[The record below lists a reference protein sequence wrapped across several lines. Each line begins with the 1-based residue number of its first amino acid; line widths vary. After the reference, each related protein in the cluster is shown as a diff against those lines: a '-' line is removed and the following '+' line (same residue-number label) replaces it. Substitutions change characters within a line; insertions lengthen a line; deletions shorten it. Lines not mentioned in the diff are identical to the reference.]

1 MKTIRKNVVS
11 LILASIFSVF
21 CPYVFAKS
29 NADENDYFLTLRYAQ
44 NAFENGD
51 YGKALSLAEKA
62 KTERIKVVER
72 ELKILDQTQKLP
84 AVRKAGDYLYDIM
97 PELKQRNQ
105 TKAIEIIEN
114 YLEKYGADRFNGK
127 FSKLK
132 EFLIRTKNFPESDFL
147 IGKIYRLEGET
158 SVAEEY
164 MNKAYDKK
172 DILNVPDL
180 KYDILY
186 ELAEISKDK
195 HDYDGY
201 ERYFKNIL
209 KDDKYYADVE
219 PAKSSSKD
227 SAEGDNS
234 RSIHNKR
241 AYMNSI
247 VRLIKTNKADSVEK
261 FFLMYR
267 NDSDISTKA
276 LAGLSDFYFKQNE
289 NEKALRCSALGCITA
304 LTKIEEILK
313 DRVTDYSYTSFA
325 DLLKNASA
333 YSDIVSWGNKNG
345 IWQMYFN
352 FAEIA
357 KSCGCNNFAQE
368 LFSVLKDYEPEAYW
382 KNRAEKAYEKLT
394 KPAPMQEPSDG
405 EKAK

>member
-11 LILASIFSVF
+11 VTFAAIFLLF
-21 CPYVFAKS
+21 CPLAFAKS
-29 NADENDYFLTLRYAQ
+29 YAETDYFLTLRYAQ

-51 YGKALSLAEKA
+51 YGKALALAEKA
-62 KTERIKVVER
+62 KNERIKSVES
-72 ELKILDQTQKLP
+72 ELKILDQTQKIA
-84 AVRKAGDYLYDIM
+84 AVRKAGDSLDDIM
-97 PELKQRNQ
+97 SELRQRNQ
-105 TKAIEIIEN
+105 AKAIEVIEN
-114 YLEKYGADRFNGK
+114 YVYKYGKDKFDGK

-132 EFLIRTKNFPESDFL
+132 EFIVRTKNFPESDFL

-195 HDYDGY
+195 HDNDGY

-209 KDDKYYADVE
+209 KDDKYYADEE
-219 PAKSSSKD
+219 PKDANVAKSAKEAIP
-227 SAEGDNS
+227 AENS
-234 RSIHNKR
+234 RAIHNKR

-247 VRLIKTNKADSVEK
+247 VRLIKTNRADSVEK

-276 LAGLSDFYFKQNE
+276 LAGLSDFYFKQGQ

-313 DRVTDYSYTSFA
+313 DRVTDYTYTSFS
-325 DLLKNASA
+325 DLLKKASS

-357 KSCGCNNFAQE
+357 NSCGCKNFAQE
-368 LFSVLKDYEPEAYW
+368 LFSILKDYEPEAYW
-382 KNRAEKAYEKLT
+382 KNRAERSYEKLT
-394 KPAPMQEPSDG
+394 GPAPLQ
-405 EKAK
+405 

>member
-1 MKTIRKNVVS
+1 MKTITKKLVS
-11 LILASIFSVF
+11 LTFTAIFSVC
-21 CPYVFAKS
+21 CPLAFAKS
-29 NADENDYFLTLRYAQ
+29 NAEADYFLTLRYAQ

-62 KTERIKVVER
+62 KDERIKVVES
-72 ELKILDQTQKLP
+72 ELKILEQTQKIA
-84 AVRKAGDYLYDIM
+84 AVRKAGDSLDDIM
-97 PELKQRNQ
+97 SELRQRNQ
-105 TKAIEIIEN
+105 AKAIDVIEN
-114 YLEKYGADRFNGK
+114 YVDKYGKDRFGGK
-127 FSKLK
+127 YSVLK
-132 EFLIRTKNFPESDFL
+132 DFIIRTKNFPESDFL

-158 SVAEEY
+158 SVAEDY

-195 HDYDGY
+195 HDNDGY

-209 KDDKYYADVE
+209 KDDKYYADEE
-219 PAKSSSKD
+219 PKDAKTAVNAAKASKD
-227 SAEGDNS
+227 KADIENS
-234 RSIHNKR
+234 KNIHNKR

-247 VRLIKTNKADSVEK
+247 VRLIKTNRADSVEK

-276 LAGLSDFYFKQNE
+276 LAGLSDFYFKQGQ

-313 DRVTDYSYTSFA
+313 DRLTDYSYTSFA

-333 YSDIVSWGNKNG
+333 YSDVVSWGNKNG

-357 KSCGCNNFAQE
+357 NSCGCKNFAQE
-368 LFSVLKDYEPEAYW
+368 LFSILKDYEPESYW
-382 KNRAEKAYEKLT
+382 RNRAERSYEKLT
-394 KPAPMQEPSDG
+394 GPAPLQQ
-405 EKAK
+405 

>member
-1 MKTIRKNVVS
+1 MKTIRKKLVS
-11 LILASIFSVF
+11 LTFAAIFSVC
-21 CPYVFAKS
+21 CPLAFAKS
-29 NADENDYFLTLRYAQ
+29 NAEADYFLTLRYAQ

-62 KTERIKVVER
+62 KDERIKAVES
-72 ELKILDQTQKLP
+72 ELKILEQTQKIA
-84 AVRKAGDYLYDIM
+84 AVRKAGDLLDDVM
-97 PELKQRNQ
+97 GELSQRNQ
-105 TKAIEIIEN
+105 AKAIDVIEN
-114 YLEKYGADRFNGK
+114 YVDKYGKDRFDGK

-132 EFLIRTKNFPESDFL
+132 EFIVRNKNFPESDFL

-158 SVAEEY
+158 SVAEDY

-195 HDYDGY
+195 HDNDGY

-209 KDDKYYADVE
+209 KDDKYYADEE
-219 PAKSSSKD
+219 PKDAKAAMNVG
-227 SAEGDNS
+227 SAENS
-234 RSIHNKR
+234 RAIHNKR
-241 AYMNSI
+241 AYMNSL
-247 VRLIKTNKADSVEK
+247 VRLIKTNRADSVEK

-276 LAGLSDFYFKQNE
+276 LAGLSDFYYKQGE

-313 DRVTDYSYTSFA
+313 DRLTDYSYTSFA

-352 FAEIA
+352 FAEIVN
-357 KSCGCNNFAQE
+357 SCGCKNFAQE
-368 LFSVLKDYEPEAYW
+368 LFSILKDYEPEVYW
-382 KNRAEKAYEKLT
+382 RNRAERSYEKLIG
-394 KPAPMQEPSDG
+394 PAPLQQ
-405 EKAK
+405 

>member
-1 MKTIRKNVVS
+1 M
-11 LILASIFSVF
+11 
-21 CPYVFAKS
+21 
-29 NADENDYFLTLRYAQ
+29 TLRYAQ

-62 KTERIKVVER
+62 KDERIKVVES
-72 ELKILDQTQKLP
+72 ELKILEQTQKIA
-84 AVRKAGDYLYDIM
+84 AVRKAGDSLDDIM
-97 PELKQRNQ
+97 SELRQRNQ
-105 TKAIEIIEN
+105 AKAIDVIEN
-114 YLEKYGADRFNGK
+114 YVDKYGKDRFSGK
-127 FSKLK
+127 YSVLK
-132 EFLIRTKNFPESDFL
+132 DFIIRTKNFPESDFL

-158 SVAEEY
+158 SVAEDY

-195 HDYDGY
+195 HDNDGY

-209 KDDKYYADVE
+209 KDDKYYADEE
-219 PAKSSSKD
+219 PKDAKTAVNAAKASKD
-227 SAEGDNS
+227 KADIENS
-234 RSIHNKR
+234 KNIHNKR

-247 VRLIKTNKADSVEK
+247 VRLIKTNRADSVEK

-276 LAGLSDFYFKQNE
+276 LAGLSDFYFKQGQ

-313 DRVTDYSYTSFA
+313 DRLTDYSYTSFA

-333 YSDIVSWGNKNG
+333 YSDVVSWGNKNG

-357 KSCGCNNFAQE
+357 NSCGCKNFAQE
-368 LFSVLKDYEPEAYW
+368 LFSILKDYEPESYW
-382 KNRAEKAYEKLT
+382 RNRAERSYEKLT
-394 KPAPMQEPSDG
+394 GPAPLQQ
-405 EKAK
+405 

>member
-1 MKTIRKNVVS
+1 MKTITKKHVS
-11 LILASIFSVF
+11 LTFAAIFSVC
-21 CPYVFAKS
+21 CPLAFAKS
-29 NADENDYFLTLRYAQ
+29 NAEADYFLTLRYAQ

-51 YGKALSLAEKA
+51 YGKALSLAERA
-62 KTERIKVVER
+62 KDERIKVVES
-72 ELKILDQTQKLP
+72 ELKILEQTQKIA
-84 AVRKAGDYLYDIM
+84 AVRKAGDSLDDIM
-97 PELKQRNQ
+97 SELRQRNQ
-105 TKAIEIIEN
+105 AKAIDVIEN
-114 YLEKYGADRFNGK
+114 YVDKYGKDRFSGK
-127 FSKLK
+127 YSVLK
-132 EFLIRTKNFPESDFL
+132 DFIIRTKNFPESDFL

-158 SVAEEY
+158 SVAEDY

-195 HDYDGY
+195 HDNDGY

-209 KDDKYYADVE
+209 KDDKYYADEE
-219 PAKSSSKD
+219 PKDAKTAVNAAKASNDKADIENSK
-227 SAEGDNS
+227 N
-234 RSIHNKR
+234 IHNKR

-247 VRLIKTNKADSVEK
+247 VRLIKTNRADSVEK

-276 LAGLSDFYFKQNE
+276 LAGLSDFYFKQGQ

-313 DRVTDYSYTSFA
+313 DRLTDYSYTSFA

-333 YSDIVSWGNKNG
+333 YSDVVSWGNKNG

-357 KSCGCNNFAQE
+357 NSCGCKNFAQE
-368 LFSVLKDYEPEAYW
+368 LFSILKDYEPESYW
-382 KNRAEKAYEKLT
+382 RNRAERSYEKLT
-394 KPAPMQEPSDG
+394 GPAPLQQ
-405 EKAK
+405 

>member
-1 MKTIRKNVVS
+1 MKTITKKLVS
-11 LILASIFSVF
+11 LIFAAIFSVC
-21 CPYVFAKS
+21 CPLAFAKS
-29 NADENDYFLTLRYAQ
+29 NAEADYFLTLRYAQ

-62 KTERIKVVER
+62 KDERIKVVES
-72 ELKILDQTQKLP
+72 ELKILEQTQKIA
-84 AVRKAGDYLYDIM
+84 AVRKAGDSLDDIM
-97 PELKQRNQ
+97 SELRQRNQ
-105 TKAIEIIEN
+105 AKAIDVIEN
-114 YLEKYGADRFNGK
+114 YVDKYGKDRFSGK
-127 FSKLK
+127 YSVLK
-132 EFLIRTKNFPESDFL
+132 DFIIRTKNFPESDFL

-195 HDYDGY
+195 HDNDGY

-209 KDDKYYADVE
+209 KDDKYYADEE
-219 PAKSSSKD
+219 PKDAKTAVNAAKASKD
-227 SAEGDNS
+227 KADIENS
-234 RSIHNKR
+234 KNIHNKR

-247 VRLIKTNKADSVEK
+247 VRLIKTNRADSVEK

-276 LAGLSDFYFKQNE
+276 LAGLSDFYFKQGQ

-313 DRVTDYSYTSFA
+313 DRLTDYSYTSFA

-333 YSDIVSWGNKNG
+333 YSDVVSWGNKNG

-357 KSCGCNNFAQE
+357 NSCGCKNFAQE
-368 LFSVLKDYEPEAYW
+368 LFSILKDYEPESYW
-382 KNRAEKAYEKLT
+382 RNRAERSYEKLT
-394 KPAPMQEPSDG
+394 GPAPLQQ
-405 EKAK
+405 

>member
-1 MKTIRKNVVS
+1 MTF
-11 LILASIFSVF
+11 AAIFSVC
-21 CPYVFAKS
+21 CPLAFAKS
-29 NADENDYFLTLRYAQ
+29 NAEADYFLTLRYAQ

-62 KTERIKVVER
+62 KDERIKVVES
-72 ELKILDQTQKLP
+72 ELKILEQTQKIA
-84 AVRKAGDYLYDIM
+84 AVRKAGDSLDDIM
-97 PELKQRNQ
+97 SELRQRNQ
-105 TKAIEIIEN
+105 AKAIDVIEN
-114 YLEKYGADRFNGK
+114 YVDKYGKDRFSGK
-127 FSKLK
+127 YSVLK
-132 EFLIRTKNFPESDFL
+132 DFIIRTKNFPESDFL

-195 HDYDGY
+195 HDNDGY

-209 KDDKYYADVE
+209 KDDKYYADEE
-219 PAKSSSKD
+219 PKDAKTAVNAAKASKD
-227 SAEGDNS
+227 KADIENS
-234 RSIHNKR
+234 KNIHNKR

-247 VRLIKTNKADSVEK
+247 VRLIKTNRADSVEK

-276 LAGLSDFYFKQNE
+276 LAGLSDFYFKQGQ

-313 DRVTDYSYTSFA
+313 DRLTDYSYTSFA

-333 YSDIVSWGNKNG
+333 YSDVVSWGNKNG

-357 KSCGCNNFAQE
+357 NSCGCKNFAQE
-368 LFSVLKDYEPEAYW
+368 LFSILKDYEPESYW
-382 KNRAEKAYEKLT
+382 RNRAERSYEKLT
-394 KPAPMQEPSDG
+394 GPAPLQQ
-405 EKAK
+405 

>member
-11 LILASIFSVF
+11 VTFAAIFALF
-21 CPYVFAKS
+21 CPLAFAKS
-29 NADENDYFLTLRYAQ
+29 YAETDYFLTLRYAQ

-62 KTERIKVVER
+62 KDERIKVVES
-72 ELKILDQTQKLP
+72 ELKILEQTQKIA
-84 AVRKAGDYLYDIM
+84 AVRKAGDSLDDIM
-97 PELKQRNQ
+97 SELRQRKQA
-105 TKAIEIIEN
+105 KAIDVIEN
-114 YLEKYGADRFNGK
+114 YVDKYGKDRFSGK
-127 FSKLK
+127 YSVLK
-132 EFLIRTKNFPESDFL
+132 DFIIRTKNFPESDFL

-195 HDYDGY
+195 HDNDGY

-209 KDDKYYADVE
+209 KDDKYYADEE
-219 PAKSSSKD
+219 PKDVKTAVNAAKASKD
-227 SAEGDNS
+227 KADIENS
-234 RSIHNKR
+234 KNIHNKR

-247 VRLIKTNKADSVEK
+247 VRLIKTNRADSVEK

-276 LAGLSDFYFKQNE
+276 LAGLSDFYFKQGQ

-313 DRVTDYSYTSFA
+313 DRLTDYSYTSFA

-333 YSDIVSWGNKNG
+333 YSDVVSWGNKNG

-357 KSCGCNNFAQE
+357 NSCGCKNFAQE
-368 LFSVLKDYEPEAYW
+368 LFSILKDYEPESYW
-382 KNRAEKAYEKLT
+382 RNRAERSYEKLT
-394 KPAPMQEPSDG
+394 GPAPLQQ
-405 EKAK
+405 

>member
-1 MKTIRKNVVS
+1 MKTITKKLVS
-11 LILASIFSVF
+11 LTFAAIFSVC
-21 CPYVFAKS
+21 CPLAFAKS
-29 NADENDYFLTLRYAQ
+29 NAEADYFLTLRYAQ

-62 KTERIKVVER
+62 KDERIKVVES
-72 ELKILDQTQKLP
+72 ELKILEQTQKIA
-84 AVRKAGDYLYDIM
+84 AVRKAGDSLDDIM
-97 PELKQRNQ
+97 SELRQRNQ
-105 TKAIEIIEN
+105 AKAIDVIEN
-114 YLEKYGADRFNGK
+114 YVEKYGKDRFSGK
-127 FSKLK
+127 YSVLK
-132 EFLIRTKNFPESDFL
+132 DFIIRTKNFPESDFL

-158 SVAEEY
+158 SVAEDY

-195 HDYDGY
+195 HDNDGY

-209 KDDKYYADVE
+209 KDDKYYADEE
-219 PAKSSSKD
+219 PKDAKTAVNAAKASKD
-227 SAEGDNS
+227 KADIENS
-234 RSIHNKR
+234 KNIHNKR

-247 VRLIKTNKADSVEK
+247 VRLIKTNRADSVEK

-276 LAGLSDFYFKQNE
+276 LAGLSDFYFKQGQ

-313 DRVTDYSYTSFA
+313 DRLTDYSYTSFA

-333 YSDIVSWGNKNG
+333 YSDVVSWGNKNG

-357 KSCGCNNFAQE
+357 NSCGCKNFAQE
-368 LFSVLKDYEPEAYW
+368 LFSILKDYEPESYW
-382 KNRAEKAYEKLT
+382 RNRAERSYEKLT
-394 KPAPMQEPSDG
+394 GPAPLQQ
-405 EKAK
+405 

>member
-1 MKTIRKNVVS
+1 MKTITKKLVS
-11 LILASIFSVF
+11 LIFAAIFSVC
-21 CPYVFAKS
+21 CPLAFAKS
-29 NADENDYFLTLRYAQ
+29 NAEADYFLTLRYAQ

-62 KTERIKVVER
+62 KDERIKVVES
-72 ELKILDQTQKLP
+72 ELKILEQTQKIA
-84 AVRKAGDYLYDIM
+84 AVRKAGDSLDDIM
-97 PELKQRNQ
+97 SELRQRNQ
-105 TKAIEIIEN
+105 AKAIDVIEN
-114 YLEKYGADRFNGK
+114 YVDKYGKDRFSGK
-127 FSKLK
+127 YSVLK
-132 EFLIRTKNFPESDFL
+132 DFIIRTKNFPESDFL
-147 IGKIYRLEGET
+147 IGKIYRLEGEI

-195 HDYDGY
+195 HDNDGY

-209 KDDKYYADVE
+209 KDDKYYADEE
-219 PAKSSSKD
+219 PKDAKTAVNAAKASKD
-227 SAEGDNS
+227 KADIENS
-234 RSIHNKR
+234 KNIHNKR

-247 VRLIKTNKADSVEK
+247 VRLIKTNRADSVEK

-276 LAGLSDFYFKQNE
+276 LAGLSDFYFKQGQ

-313 DRVTDYSYTSFA
+313 DRLTDYSYTSFA

-333 YSDIVSWGNKNG
+333 YSDVVSWGNKNG

-357 KSCGCNNFAQE
+357 NSCGCKNFAQE
-368 LFSVLKDYEPEAYW
+368 LFSILKDYEPESYW
-382 KNRAEKAYEKLT
+382 RNRAERSYEKLT
-394 KPAPMQEPSDG
+394 GPAPLQQ
-405 EKAK
+405 

>member
-1 MKTIRKNVVS
+1 MTF
-11 LILASIFSVF
+11 AAIFSVC
-21 CPYVFAKS
+21 CPLAFAKS
-29 NADENDYFLTLRYAQ
+29 NAEADYFLTLRYAQ

-62 KTERIKVVER
+62 KDERIKVVES
-72 ELKILDQTQKLP
+72 ELKILEQTQKIA
-84 AVRKAGDYLYDIM
+84 AVRKAGDSLDDIM
-97 PELKQRNQ
+97 SELRQRNQ
-105 TKAIEIIEN
+105 AKAIDVIEN
-114 YLEKYGADRFNGK
+114 YVDKYGKDRFSGK
-127 FSKLK
+127 YSVLK
-132 EFLIRTKNFPESDFL
+132 DFIIRTKNFPESDFL

-195 HDYDGY
+195 HDNDGY

-209 KDDKYYADVE
+209 KDDKYYADEE
-219 PAKSSSKD
+219 PKDAKTAVNTAKASKD
-227 SAEGDNS
+227 KADIENS
-234 RSIHNKR
+234 KNIHNKR

-247 VRLIKTNKADSVEK
+247 VRLIKTNRADSVEK

-276 LAGLSDFYFKQNE
+276 LAGLSDFYFKQGQ

-313 DRVTDYSYTSFA
+313 DRLTDYSYTSFA

-333 YSDIVSWGNKNG
+333 YSDVVSWGNKNG

-357 KSCGCNNFAQE
+357 NSCGCKNFAQE
-368 LFSVLKDYEPEAYW
+368 LFSILKDYEPESYW
-382 KNRAEKAYEKLT
+382 RNRAERSYEKLT
-394 KPAPMQEPSDG
+394 GPAPLQQ
-405 EKAK
+405 